1 MPNTSNQTLTAS
13 VVDILEDNTEK
24 VNGLSEVNAR
34 RRQELVATTIPELE
48 LNAYIHCYGD

>member
-13 VVDILEDNTEK
+13 VVDLLEDNTED
-24 VNGLSEVNAR
+24 VSGLSEVNAR
-34 RRQELVATTIPELE
+34 RRQELVATTIPEFE